1 MKNDIFENQG
11 CGYLIFGIFRIIWIF
26 KKVIII
32 FKTFIQSKI
41 YILLYIIYN
50 DNLYYIYIVN
60 IYIYNRVGWPL
71 IGNDD
76 LFEYYDDLED
86 DL

>member
-11 CGYLIFGIFRIIWIF
+11 CLHRIFGIFRIIWIL

-32 FKTFIQSKI
+32 YKTFIQSKK
-41 YILLYIIYN
+41 YIILYIIYN
-50 DNLYYIYIVN
+50 DDLYYIYIVN

-76 LFEYYDDLED
+76 LFKNYDEL
-86 DL
+86 